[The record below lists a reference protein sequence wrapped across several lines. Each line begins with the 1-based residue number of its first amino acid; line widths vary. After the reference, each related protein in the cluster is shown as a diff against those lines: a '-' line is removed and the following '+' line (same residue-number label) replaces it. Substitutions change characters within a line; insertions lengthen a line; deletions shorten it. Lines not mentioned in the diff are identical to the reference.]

1 MAIRQLSI
9 EIELPNISEED
20 LDRLANRH
28 PSEARFVRTT
38 HWGQREYQKA
48 EELGRRVDD
57 ELRHAYNDFAA
68 QSRDIY
74 GQFALPLLENDGLPG
89 ESLVALRAEW
99 SLDGRGWQPFVPFVA
114 TLRLEG
120 HAPLVSYVTGV
131 EWTALEGRLAAGFT
145 ATEGFTLLADAI
157 LRYEQEDYSI
167 ALLQLNTAVEWA
179 EREFLAQRL
188 GGIVPPESLKY
199 VLRQGQ
205 DQRERQWVRPLCMQ
219 LGIVIPDRTWSDLA
233 RLRNLRG
240 EAAHGRQ
247 AGPAFTLPQ
256 AEFLQLLRIA
266 SEVIALLTG
275 QPAPKLPYPGTSLP
289 TEDWMPIPWLTI
301 GVSSA
306 DHRLT

>member
-1 MAIRQLSI
+1 VA
-9 EIELPNISEED
+9 
-20 LDRLANRH
+20 
-28 PSEARFVRTT
+28 
-38 HWGQREYQKA
+38 G
-48 EELGRRVDD
+48 

-68 QSRDIY
+68 QSRDMY
-74 GQFALPLLENDGLPG
+74 GQFALPLLDNDGLPG
-89 ESLVALRAEW
+89 ESLVALQAEW
-99 SLDGRGWQPFVPFVA
+99 ALDGQDWQPFVPFVA

-120 HAPLVSYVTGV
+120 HAPLVSYITNA
-131 EWTALEGRLAAGFT
+131 EWTALKGRLATGIA

-179 EREFLAQRL
+179 EREVLAQRL
-188 GGIVPPESLKY
+188 GRLVPPDSLKY

-219 LGIVIPDRTWSDLA
+219 LGIVMPDRTWSDLA

-247 AGPAFTLPQ
+247 AGSAFTLPQ
-256 AEFLQLLRIA
+256 AEFLQLLRTA
-266 SEVIALLTG
+266 SEVIALLTQ
-275 QPAPKLPYPGTSLP
+275 QPAPKLPYPGTALP

-306 DHRLT
+306 DDRRT